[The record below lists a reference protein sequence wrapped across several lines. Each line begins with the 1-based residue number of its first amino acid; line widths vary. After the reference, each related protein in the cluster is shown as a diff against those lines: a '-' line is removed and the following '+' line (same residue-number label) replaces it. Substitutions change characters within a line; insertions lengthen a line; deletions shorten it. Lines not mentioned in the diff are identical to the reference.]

1 MDISL
6 DISALISALFWP
18 AAVFGIVFILR
29 EPLTHLIK
37 QLSERLSHATRFGIQ
52 ALGLEAT
59 VQLEEG
65 LDDAKQLAEEAEILR
80 PQNGIPQ
87 PQKEYETTPQGLL
100 TNEFQPLN
108 EVAKNDPR
116 SAIRAA
122 WSIAEREIRQLAIEN
137 GARGTE
143 VSSNKRVLKWLEE
156 SKTISHSIV
165 SMASELYELRS
176 KIVYYPQD
184 IVRQEQATEY
194 LKLAESLV
202 RYLRSLEEQT
212 SPR

>member
-1 MDISL
+1 MLLIGSSNQPDSF
-6 DISALISALFWP
+6 SAKFRWVGRVCSWQCSPFRALFSVLNSP
-18 AAVFGIVFILR
+18 R
-29 EPLTHLIK
+29 NRRKST
-37 QLSERLSHATRFGIQ
+37 
-52 ALGLEAT
+52 
-59 VQLEEG
+59 
-65 LDDAKQLAEEAEILR
+65 
-80 PQNGIPQ
+80 QNGIPQ